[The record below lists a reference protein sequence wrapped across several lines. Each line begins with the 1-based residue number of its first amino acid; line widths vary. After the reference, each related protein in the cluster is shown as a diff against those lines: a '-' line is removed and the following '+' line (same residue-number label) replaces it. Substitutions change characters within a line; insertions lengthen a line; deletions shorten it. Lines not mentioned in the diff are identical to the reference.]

1 MTSTVHIRLLDQGA
15 LPEVRCACL
24 VCGAHVRA
32 WRLHSLTG
40 HCSNCGSYEV
50 RPLTDAAAARH

>member
-1 MTSTVHIRLLDQGA
+1 MTGTVHIRPADPIA
-15 LPEVRCACL
+15 MPEVRCACT

-40 HCSNCGSYEV
+40 HCSNCGSYEL
-50 RPLTDAAAARH
+50 RPLAEPARRP